1 MRELKR
7 LKNREDV
14 AVRLKEIVPF
24 GRFDPKNTVFVGI
37 SPGGLKIAEILNE
50 ELSAKIDILFSESI
64 YTPNNKECEIAKIG
78 EDEEILINDKLAK
91 FLEIE
96 YDYIYSEA
104 HRKYEEDILSK
115 SHQLRQGEPFIDVY
129 NKIVILVDDGVE
141 SGLSVLSAIKTI
153 FAKKPKALYIAVG
166 VLPKDVL
173 DDLKSYADEVFYI
186 YAIDDFVE
194 ISLYYEELGVVSDEE
209 IEKIIRKK

>member
-1 MRELKR
+1 MKKLKR

-14 AVRLKEIVPF
+14 AVKLKEIMPF
-24 GRFDPKNTVFVGI
+24 DKFDPEDTIFVGV
-37 SPGGLKIAEILNE
+37 SSGGLKVADILNE
-50 ELSAKIDILFSESI
+50 ELSAEIDILFSEPI
-64 YTPNNKECEIAKIG
+64 YTPNNKECEIAKIS

-115 SHQLRQGEPFIDVY
+115 LHQLRQGEPFIDVY
-129 NKIVILVDDGVE
+129 NKVVILVDDGVE
-141 SGLSVLSAIKTI
+141 SGLSILSAIKTV

>member
-96 YDYIYSEA
+96 YDYIYNEA

-115 SHQLRQGEPFIDVY
+115 LHQLRQGEPFIDVY

-194 ISLYYEELGVVSDEE
+194 ISLYYEELGVVGDEE

>member
-24 GRFDPKNTVFVGI
+24 GKFDPKNTVFVGI

-50 ELSAKIDILFSESI
+50 ELSAEIDILFSESI

-96 YDYIYSEA
+96 YDYIYNEA

-115 SHQLRQGEPFIDVY
+115 LHQLRQGEPFIDVY

>member
-24 GRFDPKNTVFVGI
+24 GKFDPKNTVFVGI

-96 YDYIYSEA
+96 YDYIYNEA

-115 SHQLRQGEPFIDVY
+115 LHQLRQGEPFIDVY